1 MRIAIALAALVA
13 VAACS
18 KPEPAAETQ
27 AAATT
32 AAAPEATNIAAD
44 GQASVGTYKVT
55 AADGKVYV
63 EEVKADGTYQSTL
76 DGKVN
81 ETGTWV
87 QKNPNLYCTT
97 KTGEAEKCNEEK
109 VENGVWTSKN
119 AKGEVSTVERVPG

>member
-1 MRIAIALAALVA
+1 MRIAIALAALA
-13 VAACS
+13 VVSACS

-44 GQASVGTYKVT
+44 G
-55 AADGKVYV
+55 VYV